1 MQGDTRPASGDGDAV
16 RMQGMCG
23 CLCSSQILV
32 QSVRVHHTK
41 EGLVGMISQLGLDG
55 VPAETVTAN

>member
-23 CLCSSQILV
+23 CLCLSEIFV
-32 QSVRVHHTK
+32 QSVV
-41 EGLVGMISQLGLDG
+41 V
-55 VPAETVTAN
+55 